1 MSPPGR
7 SKGEPRRAQH
17 DGMPVSAD
25 ASDPRTPV
33 RRQRLAIA
41 GAITV
46 AATVWA
52 LLQPDDV
59 AAPAATGRERAGT
72 APRAAG
78 PPPARGAQSS
88 TPSSVAAIAAAP
100 APARRWPTPPDTE
113 HRATWQAGSAQGM
126 AAWNPPP
133 PPPPPP
139 APPAAPAAAPAPP
152 QAPPF
157 PYTLIGRLDD
167 GEPCALLSG
176 PLRSFGVKATEVI
189 DGQWR
194 VDAVQPQGVTLTW
207 LPGGVKKTLA
217 FGPT

>member
-1 MSPPGR
+1 M
-7 SKGEPRRAQH
+7 
-17 DGMPVSAD
+17 SAD
-25 ASDPRTPV
+25 TDGPRTPV

-46 AATVWA
+46 VATVWA
-52 LLQPDDV
+52 VLQTDDV
-59 AAPAATGRERAGT
+59 ATPAATDRGRAGT
-72 APRAAG
+72 SQHSAG
-78 PPPARGAQSS
+78 TSPARGATSAA
-88 TPSSVAAIAAAP
+88 AAIAAGSTPSRA
-100 APARRWPTPPDTE
+100 WPEPPSAD
-113 HRATWQAGSAQGM
+113 HRPVWQAGIAQGV

-133 PPPPPP
+133 PQPPPRAPPP
-139 APPAAPAAAPAPP
+139 AAAAAAAAAPAPP

-167 GEPCALLSG
+167 GEPRALLSG

-207 LPGGVKKTLA
+207 LPGGMKKTLA

>member
-1 MSPPGR
+1 MSANPN
-7 SKGEPRRAQH
+7 
-17 DGMPVSAD
+17 
-25 ASDPRTPV
+25 DPRTPV

-41 GAITV
+41 GAITL
-46 AATVWA
+46 AATAWA

-78 PPPARGAQSS
+78 PSPARGAQSS
-88 TPSSVAAIAAAP
+88 APSSVATIAAAP
-100 APARRWPTPPDTE
+100 APARGWPEPPSAD
-113 HRATWQAGSAQGM
+113 HRAVWQAGIAQGL
-126 AAWNPPP
+126 AAWNPHPP
-133 PPPPPP
+133 APPPP
-139 APPAAPAAAPAPP
+139 APPPAPAAAPAPP

>member
-1 MSPPGR
+1 M
-7 SKGEPRRAQH
+7 
-17 DGMPVSAD
+17 SAD
-25 ASDPRTPV
+25 TNDPRTSV
-33 RRQRLAIA
+33 HRQRLAIA

-52 LLQPDDV
+52 MLLPDDV
-59 AAPAATGRERAGT
+59 ATPTATSRERGGALPRSAG
-72 APRAAG
+72 ASL
-78 PPPARGAQSS
+78 ARGPISAA
-88 TPSSVAAIAAAP
+88 AAIAAASTP
-100 APARRWPTPPDTE
+100 SRSWPDPPSAERRT
-113 HRATWQAGSAQGM
+113 AWQAGIAQGV
-126 AAWNPPP
+126 AAWNMPPP
-133 PPPPPP
+133 PPPPPRP
-139 APPAAPAAAPAPP
+139 APPPATAAAPALP

-167 GEPCALLSG
+167 GEPRALLSG
-176 PLRSFGVKATEVI
+176 PLRSFGVKAAEVI

>member
-1 MSPPGR
+1 M
-7 SKGEPRRAQH
+7 
-17 DGMPVSAD
+17 SAD
-25 ASDPRTPV
+25 TNDPRTLV

-46 AATVWA
+46 AATVWTM
-52 LLQPDDV
+52 LQPDDV
-59 AAPAATGRERAGT
+59 ATVAATSRERAGT
-72 APRAAG
+72 SPRTAG
-78 PPPARGAQSS
+78 TSPARGAKSSGAAISAAS
-88 TPSSVAAIAAAP
+88 TPSRA
-100 APARRWPTPPDTE
+100 WPEPPDPGRRTV
-113 HRATWQAGSAQGM
+113 WQAGIAQGV

-133 PPPPPP
+133 PPPPPLP
-139 APPAAPAAAPAPP
+139 TAPPPAAAAAPAPP

-167 GEPCALLSG
+167 GEPRALLSG
-176 PLRSFGVKATEVI
+176 PLRSFGVKAAEVI

-207 LPGGVKKTLA
+207 LPGGVKKTIA